1 MREEL
6 LDTGF
11 EYRTGDPVLVRV
23 VRREGRTLVTD
34 DAVGAQRAG
43 CARVPEDIARG
54 VEEAFVVNVGRHGN
68 VFLPVVPVGPD
79 AGTVVYRI
87 GEASLALYQEL
98 LDLE

>member
-6 LDTGF
+6 LDSGF
-11 EYRTGDPVLVRV
+11 EYAPGDPVLVRV
-23 VRREGRTLVTD
+23 MRRDRRTLVTD
-34 DAVGAQRAG
+34 DRAGAQRAG
-43 CARVPEDIARG
+43 CSRVPEDLARA
-54 VEEAFVVNVGRHGN
+54 VEAQFVVNVGRHGN

-79 AGTVVYRI
+79 ADMVVQRI